1 VTAFDGRAAI
11 SKAEGRR
18 VFNHLVG
25 ARKERLLDRE
35 ADRLRGLEVDRQLEF
50 RGLLDGQV
58 CGLRALQNLVH
69 EDGTGKPTAPT
80 ITYFGRPLCCTRSN
94 GWQRCAGNAAAG
106 LLRCAL
112 TFGLSS
118 LSCSRSL
125 PSLDTCNTRQT
136 RHFDHWA
143 PPGRRRWLA
152 SAWRRLGLAWL
163 RLRYPLTDPCPFD
176 ILQRGPGWRDQ
187 MQFNQLKRREFIT
200 LLGGA
205 AAAWPLAARA
215 QQPIGRAGKMPH
227 VGVLMPGPAAH
238 SASLID
244 PFYRGLRELGYTEG
258 QNLAIERRDGDWKP
272 DRLPALAA
280 ELVGLKVDII
290 VAWST
295 PTAHA
300 AKQATNSIPIIA
312 VAMADPVGDGL
323 VASLARPGGN
333 VTGTTFVGPELVARR
348 LQLLRDVV
356 PGLARVAALWHPH
369 AYGEHTMSSVVKD
382 IEDAARILGMQ
393 LQLVPAND
401 PDDIATAFSAMVNE
415 HAGAFIVMPS
425 PMLFGEHRRI
435 VEFAANN
442 RLPGMYQARE
452 FVDAGGLM
460 SYGANLDDLFRR
472 TATYVDKILKGAKP
486 ADLPVERPTKF
497 ELVINVK
504 AARAVGLTINR
515 DILLVADEVIE

>member
-1 VTAFDGRAAI
+1 V
-11 SKAEGRR
+11 
-18 VFNHLVG
+18 
-25 ARKERLLDRE
+25 
-35 ADRLRGLEVDRQLEF
+35 
-50 RGLLDGQV
+50 
-58 CGLRALQNLVH
+58 
-69 EDGTGKPTAPT
+69 
-80 ITYFGRPLCCTRSN
+80 
-94 GWQRCAGNAAAG
+94 
-106 LLRCAL
+106 
-112 TFGLSS
+112 
-118 LSCSRSL
+118 
-125 PSLDTCNTRQT
+125 
-136 RHFDHWA
+136 
-143 PPGRRRWLA
+143 
-152 SAWRRLGLAWL
+152 
-163 RLRYPLTDPCPFD
+163 
-176 ILQRGPGWRDQ
+176 
-187 MQFNQLKRREFIT
+187 KRRDFIT
-200 LLGGA
+200 LFGAA

-415 HAGAFIVMPS
+415 RAGAFIVMPS